1 MCGRFAFFSSH
12 EAMVRLFGLP
22 AGTAAVEPRWNI
34 APTQYVPTVRTG
46 QDGVR
51 RLALLYWGLIPGWA
65 KERAIGARMI
75 NARAETIA
83 EKPSFR
89 SAWRRRRCL
98 MLATGYYEWQAT
110 PTGKQPYFIQRADG
124 DPFAM
129 AGLWESWIETPGEP
143 PLESCTIITTQAM
156 PPLDRIHHR
165 VPVILPRQA
174 YDDWLEPRQPDLAAL
189 GAMLAPPEANSLVAE
204 PVSRRVNNAR
214 NEGPDLVL
222 PSGT

>member
-1 MCGRFAFFSSH
+1 MCGRFAFFSPH

-22 AGTAAVEPRWNI
+22 PGTAVVEPRWNI
-34 APTQYVPTVRTG
+34 APTQYVPTVRVDH
-46 QDGVR
+46 DGVR
-51 RLALLYWGLIPGWA
+51 RLALLHWGLIPGWA

-89 SAWRRRRCL
+89 TAWRRRRCL
-98 MLATGYYEWQAT
+98 VLASGYYEWQAM
-110 PTGKQPYFIQRADG
+110 PAGKQPYFIRRSDG

-129 AGLWESWIETPGEP
+129 AGLWESWIETAGDP
-143 PLESCTIITTQAM
+143 PLESCTIITTEAA

-165 VPVILPRQA
+165 VPVMLPASA
-174 YDDWLEPRQPDLAAL
+174 YAAWLEPRDPDMAAL
-189 GAMLAPPEANSLVAE
+189 QALLAPPEAGALIAA

-214 NEGPDLVL
+214 NEGPDLV
-222 PSGT
+222 SEG